1 VLFCGRFVSGAL
13 ASRLRGGQ
21 RRDEGGRGGV
31 ERVSTTSFCAADVIP
46 QNCLDTGFDISLDN
60 SFDTGLDNSL
70 DTGLDNSLD
79 TGLEF

>member
-1 VLFCGRFVSGAL
+1 MGLLLLYL
-13 ASRLRGGQ
+13 AHLLQDNEADSDVDG
-21 RRDEGGRGGV
+21 GGRGGV

-70 DTGLDNSLD
+70 DTGL
-79 TGLEF
+79 EF